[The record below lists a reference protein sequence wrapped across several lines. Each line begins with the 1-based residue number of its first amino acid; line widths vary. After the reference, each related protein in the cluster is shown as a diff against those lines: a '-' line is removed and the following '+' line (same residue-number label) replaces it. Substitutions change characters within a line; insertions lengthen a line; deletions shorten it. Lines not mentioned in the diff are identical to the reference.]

1 MADPCNG
8 VLFCNKKSEA
18 LIHATTQMNLEDLM
32 LNERSQTH
40 MIMYCMILFIW
51 NAQKRQWHWDRKQI
65 NGCPGLGKIGEVSSD
80 AKI

>member
-18 LIHATTQMNLEDLM
+18 LIHATTQMNLEDIM

-40 MIMYCMILFIW
+40 MIMYCMILFI
-51 NAQKRQWHWDRKQI
+51 
-65 NGCPGLGKIGEVSSD
+65 
-80 AKI
+80 